1 MEPIEPELFA
11 RRMRERR
18 TAIGL
23 SQEGLARLADCSTAT
38 IVKVEW
44 LPSREL
50 RKRID
55 RALSAAE
62 GSAGEQS

>member
-23 SQEGLARLADCSTAT
+23 SQEALARLADCSTAT

-44 LPSREL
+44 LPSQEL
-50 RKRID
+50 RERID
-55 RALSAAE
+55 HALSTAE
-62 GSAGEQS
+62 RNAGERS